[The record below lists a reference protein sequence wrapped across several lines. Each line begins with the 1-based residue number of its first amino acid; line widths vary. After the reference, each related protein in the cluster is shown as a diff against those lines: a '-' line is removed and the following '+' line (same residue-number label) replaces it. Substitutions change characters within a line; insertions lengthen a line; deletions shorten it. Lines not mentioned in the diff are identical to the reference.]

1 MSVNSNGRL
10 KRRPRDQ
17 TAGIALGDLMRS
29 TPGLALAAALA
40 ACTWLGPA
48 CASEP
53 LHCGRFA
60 QETLPSPIPQKGM
73 HALDRAEEI
82 TRAVKSAA
90 YVVLFFG
97 DSLTEHWDSTV
108 WAQSLAPRGA
118 LNAGGSGDRT
128 AASPGDEHSTARP
141 VAARGIADGSALCC
155 NHPGR
160 NERSGRH

>member
-1 MSVNSNGRL
+1 MPLPLRTYVCAREGALARDRPASQRPAIWLKRRL

-17 TAGIALGDLMRS
+17 TAATALADLMCRTS
-29 TPGLALAAALA
+29 GVALAAALA

-60 QETLPSPIPQKGM
+60 QETLPSPIPQKGV
-73 HALDRAEEI
+73 HALDRVEEI

-90 YVVLFFG
+90 YAVLFFG

-118 LNAGGSGDRT
+118 LNAGVSGDRT
-128 AASPGDEHSTARP
+128 DH
-141 VAARGIADGSALCC
+141 L
-155 NHPGR
+155 
-160 NERSGRH
+160 